1 MKDKTVA
8 LIPDSAHGTN
18 PASASMAGL
27 ESVTVKTTKEGDID
41 IDDLRSKANEKTS
54 VLMLTLPSTLGLFEL
69 NILEITEIVHKA
81 GGLVYADGA
90 NLNALLGITRFGDL
104 GIDICHSNLHKTFS
118 TPHGGGGPG
127 SGPVMVTKELYKYLP
142 SPHVI
147 KENSKYKIVSPENS
161 IGRINGFFGSF
172 GIILRAYVYIRSLG
186 IEGLKEISE
195 NAIINA
201 NYIQEKLKGHYD
213 LTSSRHCMHETVLS
227 ANKQKLNGVKA
238 LDIAKKLLDEGFH
251 APTMYFPLIVEE
263 ALMIEPTET
272 ESKETIDD
280 FIETMIKI
288 SSLATSD
295 PEKIT
300 SAPKNLPVGRLDEA
314 QAARNPI
321 LTWKQ

>member
-1 MKDKTVA
+1 
-8 LIPDSAHGTN
+8 
-18 PASASMAGL
+18 
-27 ESVTVKTTKEGDID
+27 
-41 IDDLRSKANEKTS
+41 
-54 VLMLTLPSTLGLFEL
+54 
-69 NILEITEIVHKA
+69 
-81 GGLVYADGA
+81 
-90 NLNALLGITRFGDL
+90 
-104 GIDICHSNLHKTFS
+104 
-118 TPHGGGGPG
+118 
-127 SGPVMVTKELYKYLP
+127 
-142 SPHVI
+142 
-147 KENSKYKIVSPENS
+147 
-161 IGRINGFFGSF
+161 
-172 GIILRAYVYIRSLG
+172 
-186 IEGLKEISE
+186 
-195 NAIINA
+195 
-201 NYIQEKLKGHYD
+201 
-213 LTSSRHCMHETVLS
+213 MHETVLS

>member
-1 MKDKTVA
+1 
-8 LIPDSAHGTN
+8 
-18 PASASMAGL
+18 
-27 ESVTVKTTKEGDID
+27 
-41 IDDLRSKANEKTS
+41 
-54 VLMLTLPSTLGLFEL
+54 ML
-69 NILEITEIVHKA
+69 
-81 GGLVYADGA
+81 
-90 NLNALLGITRFGDL
+90 
-104 GIDICHSNLHKTFS
+104 
-118 TPHGGGGPG
+118 
-127 SGPVMVTKELYKYLP
+127 
-142 SPHVI
+142 
-147 KENSKYKIVSPENS
+147 
-161 IGRINGFFGSF
+161 INGFFGSF